1 MDDYKFNSGMAA
13 KEKGKSSVKAEETA
27 HAEDSVRELW
37 YSKEPNKFTLDAA
50 ALGEEGAGVGARG
63 KGEEVNWSQNQ
74 GAL

>member
-1 MDDYKFNSGMAA
+1 MITSLTQEWLLRKR
-13 KEKGKSSVKAEETA
+13 ERVVLLAEETA

-37 YSKEPNKFTLDAA
+37 YSKEPNQFTLDAA